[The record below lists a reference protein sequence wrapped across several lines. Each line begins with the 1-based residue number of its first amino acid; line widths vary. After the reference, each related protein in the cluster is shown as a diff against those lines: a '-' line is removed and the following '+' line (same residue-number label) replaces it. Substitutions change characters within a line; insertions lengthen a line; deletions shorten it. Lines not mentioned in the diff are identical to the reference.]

1 MGAVTQYETEFKVEV
16 LDACTDDVTDQEVA
30 DKFGITRRTILNW
43 RKKEDKLRSELERKN
58 VNNKLD
64 VLNGEL
70 GAVAEYE
77 KKYLDKLA
85 DLGELEERKRVF
97 VGGIEKVMWDH
108 LSALDEQSKEDIK
121 VDARV
126 RMLKDLN
133 EIREKL
139 SGEPSVI
146 MEYRNKFQM
155 NVMMVVKEMIPDK
168 ADEFLDRI
176 KMMEE

>member
-1 MGAVTQYETEFKVEV
+1 MGKVTYYEPTFKLEV
-16 LDACTDDVTDQEVA
+16 LDKAEEANDQDVA
-30 DKFGITRRTILNW
+30 DEYGISRRTILNW
-43 RKKEDKLRSELERKN
+43 RNKRLDIEAEINRKDINEKL
-58 VNNKLD
+58 VALD
-64 VLNGEL
+64 GEL

-85 DLGELEERKRVF
+85 DLGELEHRKKVF
-97 VGGIEKVMWDH
+97 VGGLEKVMWDH
-108 LSALDEQSKEDIK
+108 LSALDAQGAEDIK

-155 NVMMVVKEMIPDK
+155 NVMMVVKEMIPER
-168 ADEFLDRI
+168 AEEFIERVKLL
-176 KMMEE
+176 EE

>member
-1 MGAVTQYETEFKVEV
+1 MGKVTYYEPEFKLEV
-16 LDACTDDVTDQEVA
+16 LDKAEGENDQEVA
-30 DKFGITRRTILNW
+30 DEYGISRRTIINW
-43 RKKEDKLRSELERKN
+43 RNKRDKIEAEIQRKD
-58 VNNKLD
+58 VNNKLVALD
-64 VLNGEL
+64 GEL

-77 KKYLDKLA
+77 KQYLDKLA
-85 DLGELEERKRVF
+85 DLGELEERKKVF
-97 VGGIEKVMWDH
+97 VGGLEKVMWDH
-108 LSALDEQSKEDIK
+108 LNALDRQATEDIK

-155 NVMMVVKEMIPDK
+155 NVMMVVKEMIPER
-168 ADEFLDRI
+168 AEEFIERV
-176 KMMEE
+176 KMLEE